1 MNGKKAKQLRRE
13 ADRVTVG
20 MADVAYTSD
29 TIQKKIMVIQTNPQ
43 GLPEPT
49 ERLVSMVTL
58 LLQGNCTR
66 KVYKTLKK
74 AYKQINNSRRSVY
87 A

>member
-20 MADVAYTSD
+20 MADVAYMPEA
-29 TIQKKIMVIQTNPQ
+29 KK
-43 GLPEPT
+43 
-49 ERLVSMVTL
+49 TL
-58 LLQGNCTR
+58 ADDLIGKRPATRLLQGNCTR